1 MIYIDTSALLKRYIR
16 EAKSDEFDQFFI
28 ANGDLHISRLCFVE
42 ARCALA
48 RRRRAKQISRTLEPK
63 ALDTLRQ
70 DLQDGAISIHA
81 VSDQHIVNAYHLI
94 EQLANLPLR
103 TLDALHLA
111 IAQGIAATGIAS
123 ADAHQIAAAKQL
135 HFEVYPFTRVSMV
148 KAHE

>member
-1 MIYIDTSALLKRYIR
+1 MRKIG
-16 EAKSDEFDQFFI
+16 KSVCSPSHAWI
-28 ANGDLHISRLCFVE
+28 DLHRYQRL
-42 ARCALA
+42 AQAA
-48 RRRRAKQISRTLEPK
+48 
-63 ALDTLRQ
+63 LRQ
-70 DLQDGAISIHA
+70 DLQDGAFSIHA

-135 HFEVYPFTRVSMV
+135 HFAVYPFTSVGIV